1 MYVCI
6 HTHFHSNTHLSN
18 QIYMDVDAAV
28 KKRQPRRKKSQR
40 QHPDMTGRRVLV
52 DGSYFG
58 NPHDHPYPG
67 IVHKWTSYYN
77 AQMQKLWGYD
87 VHYDAGDEYYMLEVD
102 VVRYLIPESESTL
115 GMYHTCNM

>member
-1 MYVCI
+1 MYVNLHMYVFIQTCMHI
-6 HTHFHSNTHLSN
+6 A
-18 QIYMDVDAAV
+18 AAV
-28 KKRQPRRKKSQR
+28 KKRPKRQKKSQR
-40 QHPDMTGRRVLV
+40 QHPDLIGRRVLV
-52 DGSYFG
+52 DGGYFG

-102 VVRYLIPESESTL
+102 VVRFLVPESAPTL
-115 GMYHTCNM
+115 GI